1 MGLSPCSLCFLGGSF
16 KEKECDMDMK
26 KKSDFLTTVSWAVWG
41 LLLIPLMLQAAPNPN
56 FHIYI
61 AYGQS
66 NMAGNGDIDPA
77 VDQATAPKNFIML
90 ASHTAN
96 ASQRSGNTTQ
106 SIKTG
111 EWATAIPPMFHA
123 FENLSPADYFG
134 RAMVDSLPGVT
145 VGIIPVAIGAVSIK
159 AFDKD
164 QYQAYFSS
172 AASYIQ
178 SWAKDYDSNPYQRI
192 VDLGKKAKEV
202 GVIKGFIFHQGET
215 DGAGTEWQN
224 NVYKTYKDI
233 VDALELDENEV
244 PFVAGEM
251 MNDPTGNS
259 GQGSC
264 CSSKN
269 TGIAQL
275 KSKFKKFGL
284 ASSQGLKGNGKD
296 PYHFGR
302 EGVIELGKRYA
313 SEMLKLIDK
322 TIDPNAPEVNLVD
335 PTQSTVADEPPE
347 EYGPYGDEPAT
358 IPGTIEAEEYNKGGA
373 GKAYYDLNKG
383 NEGGKFR
390 KDDVDIY
397 QPNMGLSIGYCQK
410 GEWLKYTVNVTA
422 DGEYE
427 ISANVA
433 GDNGTGSFV
442 LYMDDERIGEEILNN
457 GKGFDTYSVVSGGKV
472 SLKAGKH
479 DLKLEITNDW
489 IDIDYVEFKTVAV
502 ADSNTTA
509 IAKDL
514 KLITEPESGF
524 ELFDLRGKRVARFR
538 ASGMADALNYARSG
552 TIHLRRGVYLLRGN
566 VAGATVTRKVGI
578 YVE

>member
-1 MGLSPCSLCFLGGSF
+1 M
-16 KEKECDMDMK
+16 
-26 KKSDFLTTVSWAVWG
+26 
-41 LLLIPLMLQAAPNPN
+41 
-56 FHIYI
+56 
-61 AYGQS
+61 
-66 NMAGNGDIDPA
+66 
-77 VDQATAPKNFIML
+77 
-90 ASHTAN
+90 
-96 ASQRSGNTTQ
+96 
-106 SIKTG
+106 
-111 EWATAIPPMFHA
+111 
-123 FENLSPADYFG
+123 
-134 RAMVDSLPGVT
+134 
-145 VGIIPVAIGAVSIK
+145 
-159 AFDKD
+159 
-164 QYQAYFSS
+164 
-172 AASYIQ
+172 
-178 SWAKDYDSNPYQRI
+178 
-192 VDLGKKAKEV
+192 
-202 GVIKGFIFHQGET
+202 
-215 DGAGTEWQN
+215 
-224 NVYKTYKDI
+224 YKTYKDI

-358 IPGTIEAEEYNKGGA
+358 IPGTLEAEEYNKGGA

-472 SLKAGKH
+472 SVKAGKH

-552 TIHLRRGVYLLRGN
+552 TINLRHGVYLLRGN